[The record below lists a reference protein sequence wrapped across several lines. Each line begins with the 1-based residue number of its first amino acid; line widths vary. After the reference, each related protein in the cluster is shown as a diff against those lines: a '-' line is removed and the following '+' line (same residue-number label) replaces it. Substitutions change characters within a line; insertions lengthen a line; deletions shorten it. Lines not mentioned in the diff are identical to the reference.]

1 MSDKG
6 AMTPFSSYGGIR
18 EGKHVIFKDDLT
30 KIQDTAAVNWL

>member
-18 EGKHVIFKDDLT
+18 EGKKVLFEDDLT
-30 KIQDTAAVNWL
+30 KIQDTASVNGL